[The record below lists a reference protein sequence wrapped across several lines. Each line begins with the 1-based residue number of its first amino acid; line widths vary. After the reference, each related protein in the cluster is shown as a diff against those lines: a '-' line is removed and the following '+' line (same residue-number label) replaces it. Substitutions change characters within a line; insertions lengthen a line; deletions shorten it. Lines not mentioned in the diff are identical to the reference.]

1 MEHFDETYK
10 DNYRKLLALS
20 LKITSCL
27 EDSSDI
33 VQEVFVDYYV
43 KIQSANDIKDV
54 RHWLIRATVNKSID
68 CLRTR
73 KKISDFSEIEILSD
87 TETDKTDDN
96 HRNFVLAKAMEI
108 LNDKDKELVALYGE
122 GFSYMEISEILN
134 IKFNSVGKKLSRS
147 LDKIRKNLK
156 TSDL

>member
-20 LKITSCL
+20 LKITSCV
-27 EDSSDI
+27 EDSYDVI
-33 VQEVFVDYYV
+33 QEVFVDYYV
-43 KIQSANDIKDV
+43 KMQSSNDISDV
-54 RHWLIRATVNKSID
+54 RHWLIRATINKSID
-68 CLRTR
+68 CLRKR
-73 KKISDFSEIEILSD
+73 KKTSDFSEIETLSD

-96 HRNFVLAKAMEI
+96 HRDFFLAKAMEI
-108 LNDKDKELVALYGE
+108 LNNKEKELVALYSE